1 MANYIKLE
9 WWDTCDIG
17 GIYYQDGFK
26 NTVFLDTD
34 IGRPDYNVLIEE
46 QENGEGVPIMDYGR
60 VQKIPQIQCY
70 VPEYL
75 ADALSLLPL
84 HSNVRM
90 TYTNGLYAGLV
101 RNVSVNVEWDSEN
114 NDCMAL
120 VTISFQQDDQV
131 VKTNCCDNL

>member
-17 GIYYQDGFK
+17 GICYQDGFK

-34 IGRPDYNVLIEE
+34 IGRPDYNILEE
-46 QENGEGVPIMDYGR
+46 GAENGDGVFIKDYSR
-60 VQKIPQIQCY
+60 LQKTPQIQCY

-114 NDCMAL
+114 ND
-120 VTISFQQDDQV
+120 
-131 VKTNCCDNL
+131 